1 MQRFLHVLRP
11 LVVTTAL
18 LMTAWGCG
26 GDTSPDGVVIG
37 SGVIPETMPEGF
49 PIPAGAVIGE
59 TSMDRDAKTTVV
71 DLTTEGSLVSAV
83 SAFTIGLVSSGYI
96 VDQSEEQGDDW
107 VIRFSRQDLRGTIAL
122 ESGDDGVGATVT
134 VVDP

>member
-1 MQRFLHVLRP
+1 MRRFLHILRP
-11 LVVTTAL
+11 LVVTAAL
-18 LMTAWGCG
+18 LMTASGCG
-26 GDTSPDGVVIG
+26 GDISPDGVVIG
-37 SGVIPETMPEGF
+37 SGVIPETMPAGF
-49 PIPAGAVIGE
+49 PIPVGAVIGE
-59 TSMDRDAKTTVV
+59 TSMDRNAKTTVV

-122 ESGDDGVGATVT
+122 ASGDDGVGATVT